1 MRFEGGSVE
10 DTEVLPGW
18 IEETLPSVHG
28 RGMAMVGTGKD
39 HPGPTQKSRLSE
51 SIT

>member
-1 MRFEGGSVE
+1 MER
-10 DTEVLPGW
+10 TEVLPGY
-18 IEETLPSVHG
+18 IEGTLPSVHG
-28 RGMAMVGTGKD
+28 KGMATIGTGRD